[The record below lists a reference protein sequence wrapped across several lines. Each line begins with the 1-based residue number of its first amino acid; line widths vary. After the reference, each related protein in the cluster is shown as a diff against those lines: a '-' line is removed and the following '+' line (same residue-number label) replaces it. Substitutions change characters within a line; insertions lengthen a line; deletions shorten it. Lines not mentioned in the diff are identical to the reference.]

1 MTKNSSQWILS
12 GAAALSASV
21 ALAACASGP
30 TAQTNPTNPHGGA
43 PGRVVA
49 TMKLHASLKHPYAT
63 VAKLTKS
70 SATASIVI
78 GTVQAVDYE
87 YAEGL
92 AKTRVLVDVTKT
104 LKGTAGGRIVVNE
117 DGGYVDARTIQAEN
131 QAKFPDSPITASE
144 GDVVDERFE
153 GTEHPV
159 IGQQV
164 LLFVQNDP
172 NKGHVGEYQ
181 GVMSALSRFTLAGG
195 TFKRSAS
202 DEGVET
208 ETTVDAVIAD
218 LH

>member
-1 MTKNSSQWILS
+1 MTKNTQRWII
-12 GAAALSASV
+12 GAATLSASA

-30 TAQTNPTNPHGGA
+30 TARTNPARPNDGA

-49 TMKLHASLKHPYAT
+49 TVKLDASLKHPYTT
-63 VAKLTKS
+63 VAELAKS
-70 SATASIVI
+70 SATTSIVI

-92 AKTRVLVDVTKT
+92 AKTRVSVDVAKT
-104 LKGTAGGRIVVNE
+104 LKGTAKGRIAVTE

-131 QAKFPDSPITASE
+131 QAKFPDSPITARQ

-164 LLFVQNDP
+164 LLFIQNDP
-172 NKGHVGEYQ
+172 NKGHTGEYQ
-181 GVMSALSRFTLAGG
+181 GVMSALSRFTMAGG
-195 TFKRSAS
+195 TFTRSAS
-202 DEGVET
+202 DEGLQAS
-208 ETTVDAVIAD
+208 TTLDAVIAA
-218 LH
+218 LR